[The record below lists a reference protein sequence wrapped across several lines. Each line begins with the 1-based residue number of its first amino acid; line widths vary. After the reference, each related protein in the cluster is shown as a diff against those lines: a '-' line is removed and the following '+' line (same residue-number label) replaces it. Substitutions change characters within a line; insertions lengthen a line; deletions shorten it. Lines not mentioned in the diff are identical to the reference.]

1 MWCTGLKL
9 ILEKGKERKDAAPLY
24 VLTTKGKDFALQL
37 LRQAGL
43 EEIPE
48 DHVYGYGSGKKVD
61 IMKQL
66 LQTHKDRT
74 GEQAR

>member
-1 MWCTGLKL
+1 M
-9 ILEKGKERKDAAPLY
+9 
-24 VLTTKGKDFALQL
+24 LTTKGKDFALQL

-61 IMKQL
+61 IMRQL